1 MCTSDDD
8 DVGVVVIA
16 IIIFLMILILFFI
29 KFVGNRSE
37 EEEEEVSDCLQLE
50 WLEQHLGVRYYY
62 SLNLPQ
68 KPKPPPPKRSGF
80 LWYLRA
86 ELSRTSTDLPTT
98 HDKFF
103 DTSTENAHALIRL

>member
-8 DVGVVVIA
+8 DVGVVVA

-68 KPKPPPPKRSGF
+68 QTKTSAPK
-80 LWYLRA
+80 A
-86 ELSRTSTDLPTT
+86 EW
-98 HDKFF
+98 FF
-103 DTSTENAHALIRL
+103 VVS